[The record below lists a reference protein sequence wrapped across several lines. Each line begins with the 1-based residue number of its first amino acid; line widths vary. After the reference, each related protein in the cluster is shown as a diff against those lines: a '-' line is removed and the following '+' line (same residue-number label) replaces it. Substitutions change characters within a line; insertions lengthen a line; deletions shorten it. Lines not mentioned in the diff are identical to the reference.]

1 MTSIAQTGARER
13 YAQQPRSSWGEV
25 PLTPLS
31 VVLLELE
38 KICGKFHKF
47 SDEEIT
53 ELLPKKNKNTR
64 KNTTQR
70 MKLLFEEYLLYRL
83 DTPLYPKFV

>member
-1 MTSIAQTGARER
+1 MFGISDKMTSIAQIRARKR
-13 YAQQPRSSWGEV
+13 HARQPRSSWGEV
-25 PLTPLS
+25 PLTPA
-31 VVLLELE
+31 VVLELE

-47 SDEEIT
+47 SDEEVT

-70 MKLLFEEYLLYRL
+70 MQ
-83 DTPLYPKFV
+83 TAV

>member
-1 MTSIAQTGARER
+1 MFEISDKMTSIAQTGARKR
-13 YAQQPRSSWGEV
+13 HAQQPRCSWGEV
-25 PLTPLS
+25 PLTPS
-31 VVLLELE
+31 VVLLELD

-64 KNTTQR
+64 KNAIQR
-70 MKLLFEEYLLYRL
+70 MRLLFE
-83 DTPLYPKFV
+83 

>member
-1 MTSIAQTGARER
+1 MFEISDKMTSIAQTRARER
-13 YAQQPRSSWGEV
+13 HAQRPRSSWGEV
-25 PLTPLS
+25 PLTPS

-53 ELLPKKNKNTR
+53 ELLPKKNKNTP

-70 MKLLFEEYLLYRL
+70 MQ
-83 DTPLYPKFV
+83 TAV